1 MSGIVECINSG
12 RLVKESFLFSFLSTQ
27 IKCLLT
33 KNAKGFRYPDDV
45 RHFATSVMYIGG
57 RGLLQFIRGD
67 GARTVSENGDFDPKR
82 FGLFLPSPRILR
94 KYKPLVK
101 IYGTLSQANINR
113 VAIGLPPSC
122 TSGGLVFDEMEIR
135 HGLVYQPHLAQL
147 VGLVS
152 GEVPEKDVNSR
163 AWKDANVNK
172 ELATKVLQVF
182 FVSTDGKTSV
192 PLGFHPTTGIS
203 GKEMADLMI
212 PIIKTVAEFNVT
224 IEWGSSDGFS
234 SNMEFIS
241 QLKKMGLEFYHVFDV
256 THIEKNLR
264 NTLENKE
271 VLTRQFPKGFSL
283 RTLDNLRDGQNG
295 PAYRKLFPHTVFPKD
310 KMDVQHFKRLID
322 SKLLELLKDE
332 VEDSA
337 RGLFEY
343 LGKMKDLYDGFMD
356 NSMDHSL
363 RFEKLSGVTAY
374 FTDMDAFNG
383 GLGSI
388 GSNLKFQIVESIAN
402 LAALHKSHGD
412 LLKPSTYG
420 TLIVEN
426 FFSQVRAKV
435 RYPNLL
441 EYATHNYDA

>member
-1 MSGIVECINSG
+1 
-12 RLVKESFLFSFLSTQ
+12 
-27 IKCLLT
+27 
-33 KNAKGFRYPDDV
+33 
-45 RHFATSVMYIGG
+45 
-57 RGLLQFIRGD
+57 
-67 GARTVSENGDFDPKR
+67 
-82 FGLFLPSPRILR
+82 
-94 KYKPLVK
+94 
-101 IYGTLSQANINR
+101 
-113 VAIGLPPSC
+113 
-122 TSGGLVFDEMEIR
+122 
-135 HGLVYQPHLAQL
+135 
-147 VGLVS
+147 
-152 GEVPEKDVNSR
+152 
-163 AWKDANVNK
+163 
-172 ELATKVLQVF
+172 
-182 FVSTDGKTSV
+182 
-192 PLGFHPTTGIS
+192 
-203 GKEMADLMI
+203 
-212 PIIKTVAEFNVT
+212 
-224 IEWGSSDGFS
+224 
-234 SNMEFIS
+234 
-241 QLKKMGLEFYHVFDV
+241 V